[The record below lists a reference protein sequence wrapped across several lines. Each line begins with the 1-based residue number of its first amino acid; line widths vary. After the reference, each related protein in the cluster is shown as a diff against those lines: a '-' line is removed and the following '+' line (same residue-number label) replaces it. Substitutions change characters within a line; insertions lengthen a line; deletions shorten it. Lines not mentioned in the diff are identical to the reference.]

1 MEVEQ
6 SELPKVVKNVI
17 DIDKIEL
24 TLAFNRFL
32 YLGSIQSNFIKPF
45 VIDLKKEENNPI
57 FTQIKI
63 IINKLIETDPLAP
76 LNLIKKVNNYYSTY
90 NFNIK

>member
-6 SELPKVVKNVI
+6 LEPPKVVENVI
-17 DIDKIEL
+17 DVDKIDL

-45 VIDLKKEENNPI
+45 VIDLKKEENNPV
-57 FTQIKI
+57 FTKIKV

-76 LNLIKKVNNYYSTY
+76 LNLIKKVKNYS
-90 NFNIK
+90 NIYFIVK